1 MSQTQ
6 KHLHKPYRAHHL
18 VLGAVALLLLV
29 LSLVSLTAWLATPPP
44 PNPEIGDGQV
54 QGQQTNTLTT
64 VPLGHDG
71 ATFHYNE
78 MALDL
83 EQVNENSVT
92 LRPRSGMIDS
102 YARASSLSLHHQSTE
117 LTFDDGFLLGSDEVV
132 IGELTYQRDIRS
144 YEAGRIKRVT
154 LSPADTSHHVTID
167 VRGLI
172 SSSALP
178 HTYQAVIKT
187 LSVGS
192 TSEVLGQQSDW
203 VGRSDSTRAYVSDL
217 VSPAVVKL
225 YHVMCGEILL
235 GGDIIPGQ
243 QCRATTGSGFFIS
256 SDGLVATNGHVVVY
270 EPEDALIDVLLSD
283 PQQLNDFLR
292 RAFSLSADEVA
303 RLSLQPEKLAGVV
316 SQIYR
321 LPDDTVSFTE
331 KDQVILAAS
340 GKRPL
345 LPQTKEEIFDLL
357 NFTKHTDIRRAEL
370 IDYDYSGKDQLNIL
384 SGNTDGFSSS
394 DVALLQVE
402 TDEVTPLVHL
412 AAPADITPGQPITI
426 VGFPADAENELVD
439 TTELVPSTTSGTVS
453 SLRTAAGGQGSII
466 QTDADASQG
475 NSGGPAVLD
484 SNGHAIGVLTYRF
497 KDEIEQNAPKS
508 YVRDIADVR
517 TLLKANH
524 ITLNI
529 NSETQSAWS
538 RGLEYYA
545 QQRFSRALEEFAIVA
560 DNFPE
565 HRLVER
571 YITNSDQMIADGHER
586 VPLGYAY
593 VGLGGGVGLLFIS
606 GHLVHS
612 HRRRHNEHATNE
624 WDGSE

>member
-1 MSQTQ
+1 MPQTQ

-44 PNPEIGDGQV
+44 PNPQIGDGQV
-54 QGQQTNTLTT
+54 QGRQTDTLIR
-64 VPLGHDG
+64 VPLGSSG
-71 ATFHYNE
+71 TIFHYDKTT
-78 MALDL
+78 LDL
-83 EQVNENSVT
+83 EQTSENSVT

-102 YARASSLSLHHQSTE
+102 YARASSLSLRYESAE
-117 LTFDDGFLLGSDEVV
+117 LNFDGGFLLSSNEVV
-132 IGELTYQRDIRS
+132 IGELAYLRDIRS
-144 YEAGRIKRVT
+144 YEAGRVKRVT
-154 LSPADTSHHVTID
+154 LSPADLSHHVTID

-172 SSSALP
+172 GTSALP
-178 HTYQAVIKT
+178 LAYQAVIES
-187 LSVGS
+187 LSG
-192 TSEVLGQQSDW
+192 TPTGEVLGQQSDW

-217 VSPAVVKL
+217 ISPAVVKL
-225 YHVMCGEILL
+225 YHVMCGEVLL

-256 SDGLVATNGHVVVY
+256 SDGVIATNGHVVVY
-270 EPEDALIDVLLSD
+270 EPEDALVDVLLSN
-283 PQQLNDFLR
+283 PQQLSDFLR
-292 RAFSLSADEVA
+292 RAFSMSADEVA

-321 LPDDTVSFTE
+321 LPDDTVSFSE
-331 KDQVILAAS
+331 ENQVILAAS

-345 LPQTKEEIFDLL
+345 LPQTEKEIFDLL
-357 NFTKHTDIRRAEL
+357 NFTNHTDIRRAEL

-384 SGNTDGFSSS
+384 SGSTDGFSSS

-402 TDEVTPLVHL
+402 TDEVTPLIRL
-412 AAPADITPGQPITI
+412 AAPADISPGQPITI
-426 VGFPADAENELVD
+426 VGFPTDAENELVD
-439 TTELVPSTTSGTVS
+439 ITELVPSTTSGTIS

-497 KDEIEQNAPKS
+497 KDEVEQNASKS

-517 TLLKANH
+517 ALLEAND

-529 NSETQSAWS
+529 NSETQRAWS

-560 DNFPE
+560 NNFPE

-571 YITNSDQMIADGHER
+571 YITTSEQMIADGHER

-593 VGLGGGVGLLFIS
+593 AGLGSGVGLLFIS
-606 GHLVHS
+606 GHLVHN
-612 HRRRHNEHATNE
+612 HRRRHDEYNRDN
-624 WDGSE
+624 WSDS